1 MVRGTLGTSGLDA
14 GISPQA
20 GGTPQHSL
28 PPNFGGT
35 QGTGNPPSPSSSLL
49 QHGDGAKARRPD
61 SGFLPKLGINWVK
74 VSAAR
79 LARELRLLPELGP
92 AEGL

>member
-1 MVRGTLGTSGLDA
+1 MVRGPHPADLRILPGLGA
-14 GISPQA
+14 GASPQA
-20 GGTPQHSL
+20 GATLRIGSPQSFRATRPGEI
-28 PPNFGGT
+28 PPPF
-35 QGTGNPPSPSSSLL
+35 L

-61 SGFLPKLGINWVK
+61 SVFLPKLGINWVK

-79 LARELRLLPELGP
+79 LSEEPRLFP